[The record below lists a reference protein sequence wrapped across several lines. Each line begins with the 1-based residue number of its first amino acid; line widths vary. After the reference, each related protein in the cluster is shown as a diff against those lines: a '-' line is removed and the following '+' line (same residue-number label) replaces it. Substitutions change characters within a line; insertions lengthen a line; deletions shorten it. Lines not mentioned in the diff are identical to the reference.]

1 MKKNNCKTLLEGDR
15 DLIICRQNLKSF
27 SLTIA
32 FLYAIVWDCVQCGKS
47 TTHILFSSTRKECF
61 AQNFENKTQLN
72 SIVKCFALYILAR
85 ENEEILGNHF
95 RLGQLLE
102 KQTYEEKTKWKPQLD
117 QYQYY
122 SALAFQSLHLLQHI
136 KKEKKFSY
144 TILKTLLYLYLLFLW
159 DQ

>member
-15 DLIICRQNLKSF
+15 VWIICRQNLKSF

-61 AQNFENKTQLN
+61 AQNLKTQRSWIQLLN
-72 SIVKCFALYILAR
+72 VMGFALHM
-85 ENEEILGNHF
+85 LGNLV
-95 RLGQLLE
+95 RLGHWAFR
-102 KQTYEEKTKWKPQLD
+102 KANVRKEKTKWKPQLD

-136 KKEKKFSY
+136 KKKEKKFSY
-144 TILKTLLYLYLLFLW
+144 TIVKTLLYLYLLFLW